1 MTDFFDKSCI
11 PSGDFAPDSQ
21 ALSRAQEIVKML
33 QQSDISPKEVN
44 FDEGVQLVYPSNG
57 YNLLV
62 HVGAEYIMLFKSN
75 VDPDE
80 YGEEFPLSL
89 WEYVCVEVRYIISGK

>member
-1 MTDFFDKSCI
+1 MTEFFDKSRI
-11 PSGDFAPDSQ
+11 PSGDFAPASQ
-21 ALSRAQEIVKML
+21 ALSRAQEIMKTL

-57 YNLLV
+57 YDLLV
-62 HVGAEYIMLFKSN
+62 HVGAEDIMLFKSN

-80 YGEEFPLSL
+80 YSEEFPLSL
-89 WEYVCVEVRYIISGK
+89 WEYVCVEALYVISGK